1 MNPALSMV
9 LLERMWGAGFLH
21 VSIKKAEVELQLVV
35 TKRDGKKQEHRKQD
49 NEQNKNMEDRNRN
62 MNS

>member
-1 MNPALSMV
+1 M
-9 LLERMWGAGFLH
+9 
-21 VSIKKAEVELQLVV
+21 SIKKAEVELQLVV